1 LPLIACLIRELEER
15 CGHEILADK
24 ATSLDVI
31 DPALTDK
38 TAAAAAAE
46 SAAAE
51 ATAALASGRVLKQKD
66 LQYCFSAAITAAH
79 KSGQV
84 EEALKLWDQMLAR
97 GVKPNEVRRVA
108 PDLSLMASLMTSLMA
123 SGCPFGAGALRCRSP
138 GVCLGW
144 PRVHRTRSRP
154 IHSF

>member
-1 LPLIACLIRELEER
+1 MPLIACLIRELEER

-24 ATSLDVI
+24 AASLDVI
-31 DPALTDK
+31 DPALTDT
-38 TAAAAAAE
+38 TAATAAE

-108 PDLSLMASLMTSLMA
+108 PD
-123 SGCPFGAGALRCRSP
+123 
-138 GVCLGW
+138 
-144 PRVHRTRSRP
+144 
-154 IHSF
+154 

>member
-1 LPLIACLIRELEER
+1 M
-15 CGHEILADK
+15 ADK
-24 ATSLDVI
+24 AVSFDTI
-31 DPALTDK
+31 DDALTDK
-38 TAAAAAAE
+38 TAAAAAEIRAVE

-84 EEALKLWDQMLAR
+84 EEALRLWDQMLAR

-108 PDLSLMASLMTSLMA
+108 P
-123 SGCPFGAGALRCRSP
+123 C
-138 GVCLGW
+138 
-144 PRVHRTRSRP
+144 
-154 IHSF
+154 